1 MRHLSFITA
10 LLVFSVPIAAQQQVY
25 RWVDDKGV
33 THFGAKPPENK
44 EATRIDAKAAPNPS
58 GSSAA
63 PQPAATADNKKTSSP
78 ANSSEQPVLDE
89 DQMIKEL
96 MEQEA
101 EYTQF
106 CEQNRTNLTQL
117 RNNPRLRYTDDNGE
131 THTVTEEIRQQR
143 IVEAEQNIKDFCQ

>member
-33 THFGAKPPENK
+33 THFGAKPPEDK
-44 EATRIDAKAAPNPS
+44 EAMRIDAKAAPNPG

-63 PQPAATADNKKTSSP
+63 PQPAATPDNKKTSSP
-78 ANSSEQPVLDE
+78 ANSSNQQVLDE
-89 DQMIKEL
+89 EQMIKEL